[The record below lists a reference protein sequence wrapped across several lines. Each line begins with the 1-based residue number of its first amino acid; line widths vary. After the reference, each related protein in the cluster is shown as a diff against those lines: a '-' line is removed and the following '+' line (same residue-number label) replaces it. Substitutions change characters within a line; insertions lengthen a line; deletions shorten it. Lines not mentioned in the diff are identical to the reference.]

1 MLELIESPDENRK
14 KTFMKAWQ
22 IPLVLV
28 WILALIIIFP
38 GNWLL
43 SLHGLAWETKIMHI
57 GLMLLIPS
65 PSLAD
70 YLLGKLSWWK
80 TVLLAL
86 VPTLM
91 TFILVTTFGIA
102 PFSNYRDQGPYL
114 VSEEGHFKRTHDD
127 YHLKVNNF
135 VMEKKVVKTVDLD

>member
-1 MLELIESPDENRK
+1 MIESPDENRK

-38 GNWLL
+38 GNWLP

-65 PSLAD
+65 PSLAA

-102 PFSNYRDQGPYL
+102 PLFQLSRPRPLSGQ
-114 VSEEGHFKRTHDD
+114 
-127 YHLKVNNF
+127 
-135 VMEKKVVKTVDLD
+135 